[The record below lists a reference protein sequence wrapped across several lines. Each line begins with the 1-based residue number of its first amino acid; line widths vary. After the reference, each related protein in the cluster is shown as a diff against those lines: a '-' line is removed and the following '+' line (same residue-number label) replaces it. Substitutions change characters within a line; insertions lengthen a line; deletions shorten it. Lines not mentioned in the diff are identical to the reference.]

1 MQSDKVSYAERLK
14 TNIRYDQR
22 LKRNVLDIEIEKLDK
37 DNDLDLSQSCVAR
50 LLTSIGMNISSEL
63 KGYQIMYGRGVTLA
77 VWCAPGVNLEKF
89 CRTES
94 IQVTRGVWTKN
105 I

>member
-1 MQSDKVSYAERLK
+1 MGNISTKQHQKGTLHGTEEQFMNIAPK
-14 TNIRYDQR
+14 TLNF
-22 LKRNVLDIEIEKLDK
+22 NWH
-37 DNDLDLSQSCVAR
+37 
-50 LLTSIGMNISSEL
+50 ISSEL

-105 I
+105 IRPSGRKDVVVTVSGLV